1 MQNKAFNRYYVLA
14 CLGVLLAS
22 VYPLYMGIRVIA
34 DMAANG
40 IVLKENY
47 PKYIIPYTPICIA
60 VLIGILILPVC
71 IKLLRRFA
79 LVGGSAAAVGV
90 FFAVETLL
98 EQNVVIGMGTA
109 AKLEDWQMYMCI
121 ATPNSKFTALD
132 ILLGNYSPAFKLHF
146 YMISVVLILAVLNCL
161 YGFGRMIK
169 TGDKSRLKALIL
181 QSVFSFI
188 FLGLCILACFT
199 AFWRDGSIQV
209 SPLSAVLMSIFFLFL
224 SLTSGI
230 FIGSFLLGKS
240 RFVSVGIPAAAS
252 CIITLLMYAGE
263 MILLNGRLY
272 RFGVGFLFEGIPGII
287 LAPVDLLIIILSGCI
302 SAFIFKLLNRKKE
315 PNT

>member
-1 MQNKAFNRYYVLA
+1 MKNKAFNRYYVFA
-14 CLGVLLAS
+14 CLGVLAAS
-22 VYPLYMGIRVIA
+22 IYPLYMGIRVIA

-40 IVLKENY
+40 AVLKENY

-60 VLIGILILPVC
+60 VLIGVIILPVC

-79 LVGGSAAAVGV
+79 LVGGSAAAVSV

-121 ATPNSKFTALD
+121 ITPNSKFTALD

-169 TGDKSRLKALIL
+169 TGDKRRLKALIL

-230 FIGSFLLGKS
+230 YIGSFLLGK
-240 RFVSVGIPAAAS
+240 RKFVSVGIPAIAS
-252 CIITLLMYAGE
+252 CIITLLMYVGE